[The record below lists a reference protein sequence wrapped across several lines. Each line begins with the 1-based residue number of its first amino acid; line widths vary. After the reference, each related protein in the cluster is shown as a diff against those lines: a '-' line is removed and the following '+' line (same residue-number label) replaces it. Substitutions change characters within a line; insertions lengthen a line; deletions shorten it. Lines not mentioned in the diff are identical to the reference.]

1 MDSRHLGIS
10 YNDFKDIVASV
21 INNPQDYGTF
31 KDCSVWMYTRSERV
45 KFSWQSRPSY
55 NPYYLLKIEYD
66 SEREHRWSF
75 AHYEGF
81 DFDILKEHGQ
91 GHYLSEAVSM
101 ANNTRH
107 KEVKDGFYL

>member
-10 YNDFKDIVASV
+10 YDDFKVIVASV

-31 KDCSVWMYTRSERV
+31 KDYSVWIHTRSEHV
-45 KFSWQSRPSY
+45 KFLWQSRPSY
-55 NPYYLLKIEYD
+55 NAYYLLKIEYD
-66 SEREHRWSF
+66 SEREERWTCGL
-75 AHYEGF
+75 YEGF

-107 KEVKDGFYL
+107 KESRDGFYL